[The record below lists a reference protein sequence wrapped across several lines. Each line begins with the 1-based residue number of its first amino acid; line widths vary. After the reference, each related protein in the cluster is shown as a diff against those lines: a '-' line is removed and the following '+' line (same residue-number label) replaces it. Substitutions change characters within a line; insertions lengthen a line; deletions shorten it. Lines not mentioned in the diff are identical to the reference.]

1 MKKTVVLGIGLLTAL
16 LSRAQDDSTGYAG
29 DNFDLETTLELFKKA
44 NTLEEFEQ
52 LLNTESNYA
61 NNLDLNGD
69 GETDYI
75 MVSDQMDESSH
86 AIQLQVAV
94 SETETQDVA
103 TILIE
108 QKGSE
113 EANLQIVGDEDLYGE
128 EKVVEPYE
136 EEADA
141 PKGPSYFT
149 APVRVIVVNVWG
161 WPTVRHIYRPGYVVY
176 RSPYRWRVYPVW
188 WRPWHPVA
196 WHMHH
201 RRVVVYHVH
210 YHHVKVCHL
219 NHAHGVWV
227 KHKSSSASVK
237 QQTQAVN
244 QAKSS
249 GKTASKANN
258 QTKTSGKTAGK
269 ATNETKSANTNQK
282 SSATHEKGAQKK
294 AGQTKST
301 QQKSA
306 GNRGQASGHQG
317 GSRGNGGGKPSGN
330 HGGGKRH

>member
-1 MKKTVVLGIGLLTAL
+1 MKKTVVLGIVMLTAL

-44 NTLEEFEQ
+44 NTLDEFEQ

-61 NNLDLNGD
+61 NNLDLNND

-108 QKGSE
+108 QKGKE
-113 EANLQIVGDEDLYGE
+113 EANLQIVGDEDLFGE

-141 PKGPSYFT
+141 PKGPSYFK

-176 RSPYRWRVYPVW
+176 RSPYRWRAYPAW

-196 WHMHH
+196 WRVHH
-201 RRVVVYHVH
+201 RRVVVHHVH

-227 KHKSSSASVK
+227 KHKSSSATVK
-237 QQTQAVN
+237 KQTQAVN

-258 QTKTSGKTAGK
+258 ETKSSAKTAGK
-269 ATNETKSANTNQK
+269 TNNETKSTKTTQK
-282 SSATHEKGAQKK
+282 SSGRQEK
-294 AGQTKST
+294 AGQSKST
-301 QQKSA
+301 QKGA
-306 GNRGQASGHQG
+306 GNRGNAG
-317 GSRGNGGGKPSGN
+317 GQKGGGRGNGGGKPSGN
-330 HGGGKRH
+330 QGGGKRH